1 MINTANL
8 ACMTKLKELLSM
20 LPTMEH
26 TVAIQFIRA
35 FKPLLDANRPLI
47 DHAMLLVR
55 KCLFLR

>member
-1 MINTANL
+1 
-8 ACMTKLKELLSM
+8 
-20 LPTMEH
+20 MEH